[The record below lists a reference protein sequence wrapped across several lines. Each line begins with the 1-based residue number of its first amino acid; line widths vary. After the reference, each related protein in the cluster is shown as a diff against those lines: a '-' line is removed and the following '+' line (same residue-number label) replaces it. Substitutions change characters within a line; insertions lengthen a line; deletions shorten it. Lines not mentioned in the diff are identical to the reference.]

1 MNLIKA
7 SVVLLACGF
16 VGTSS
21 SVPTDNYLRNAE
33 QTSRRTVGGWE
44 VPTGRYDYFVQGY
57 ATLGGPICGGFLVA
71 DNAVLTAAHC
81 AEAFKK
87 SGSVALGSNGPLR
100 NISHDRSGGRSELI
114 DIFTTVPHPK
124 YFHGSVGYDY
134 MVVVLERKSRYPP
147 VCIAGDG
154 NGGGGVFASGDGFRT
169 IGLGRTSLSGSLSDI
184 LRETELKYISNDECD
199 DIYGNILSDQMM
211 CTVSSGPDTDVFKG
225 DSGGPLIIKGDSA
238 ENDVAVGIVS
248 FNKINGVYPG
258 GTLQNKRGTQLD
270 QRSGTTIRRPAGS
283 VQDDSRISEEHNWI
297 KGVVQQYGGR
307 LAPCKTPLRSGHEVT
322 DSRPSYEYLGCYTD
336 KKRDRIFSVEAE
348 DRGATM
354 EECATL
360 AKDTDIFSDN
370 TRGSASA
377 VTVETINGTVSPVDA
392 SAKLETWE
400 ITSGAYTCSS
410 SETCCL
416 DPLNMKRK

>member
-1 MNLIKA
+1 MILIKA
-7 SVVLLACGF
+7 FVVLLACGF

-21 SVPTDNYLRNAE
+21 SVPTDNYLGNAE

-44 VPTGRYDYFVQGY
+44 ALAGRYDYFVQGY

-87 SGSVALGSNGPLR
+87 SGSVALGSQDPLR
-100 NISHDRSGGRSELI
+100 NMSHDRSGGRWELI
-114 DIFTTVPHPK
+114 EILTTVPHPK
-124 YFHGSVGYDY
+124 FREGSLGYDY

-169 IGLGRTSLSGSLSDI
+169 IGFGRTSLDGPLSDT
-184 LRETELKYISNDECD
+184 LRETGLRYISNNECD

-211 CTVSSGPDTDVFKG
+211 CTVSSGPDTDLFKG

-238 ENDVAVGIVS
+238 KNDVVVGILS
-248 FNKINGVYPG
+248 FNKGNGVYPG
-258 GTLQNKRGTQLD
+258 
-270 QRSGTTIRRPAGS
+270 
-283 VQDDSRISEEHNWI
+283 VHSRISEEHDWI

-307 LAPCKTPLRSGHEVT
+307 LAPCKTART
-322 DSRPSYEYLGCYTD
+322 ADSRLSYEYLGCYKD

-354 EECATL
+354 EECAAL
-360 AKDTDIFSDN
+360 CKGHRYFFRQYKGQCFCGDDGDYKRHGESSRCKCDTGN
-370 TRGSASA
+370 VGSY
-377 VTVETINGTVSPVDA
+377 IG
-392 SAKLETWE
+392 
-400 ITSGAYTCSS
+400 
-410 SETCCL
+410 CL
-416 DPLNMKRK
+416 YVFVF